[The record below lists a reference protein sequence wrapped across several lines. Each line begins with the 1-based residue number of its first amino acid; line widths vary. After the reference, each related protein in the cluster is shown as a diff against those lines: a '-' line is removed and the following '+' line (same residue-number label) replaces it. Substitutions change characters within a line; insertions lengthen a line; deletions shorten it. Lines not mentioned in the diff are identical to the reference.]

1 MPDEVDD
8 LIELLDKFIDNKI
21 KPAPVVVKRAVY
33 VLRALQSKVKELT
46 KELAAKPKPQ
56 PQLAPPTPLDTLV
69 TISAQFPPIPGSKYH
84 RTWCTRCKEPMRAS
98 QEMCAEIMAGRYKL
112 YCEKCDP
119 VILLP
124 KEMSLTPRQRASLGK
139 TSSYF

>member
-1 MPDEVDD
+1 MSNDVDD
-8 LIELLDKFIDNKI
+8 LIELLDKFIDNKV
-21 KPAPVVVKRAVY
+21 KPSPTILKRVSFA
-33 VLRALQSKVKELT
+33 LSALQRRVRELT

-56 PQLAPPTPLDTLV
+56 PKPATPTPHDMLV
-69 TISAQFPPIPGSKYH
+69 TLTWAQFPPIPGSKYH

-119 VILLP
+119 VLLLP
-124 KEMSLTPRQRASLGK
+124 KEMSLTPRQRASIGK
-139 TSSYF
+139 TSS

>member
-1 MPDEVDD
+1 MSNDVDD
-8 LIELLDKFIDNKI
+8 LIELLDKFIDNKV
-21 KPAPVVVKRAVY
+21 KPSPTILKRVSFA
-33 VLRALQSKVKELT
+33 LTALQRKVRELT

-56 PQLAPPTPLDTLV
+56 PKPATPTPHDMLV
-69 TISAQFPPIPGSKYH
+69 TLTWAQFPPIPGSKYH

-112 YCEKCDP
+112 YCETCDP
-119 VILLP
+119 SILLP

-139 TSSYF
+139 TSS